1 MKINFYEHNIKI
13 KDQKILKKVLKST
26 YLTSGPI
33 CKKVE
38 EKIANRFL
46 KKKCLLTSS
55 WTNAVIGILKSLDL
69 KPQDEV
75 IIPNLTFVACANVIE
90 ISGAK
95 IIFADVDKNTLLL
108 SIDDCV
114 KKITKKTKAIMPV
127 HLYGNIFDT
136 EELKKQI
143 KKKTKRKIYIIEDSA
158 HAFSGANR
166 KNKPIGYYADFA
178 VFSFYATK
186 NITCGEGGAIITD
199 NIYQLKKVKS
209 ILINGMSQDAQKR
222 FTKGKYNFWD
232 VKKPGLKGNL
242 SDINA
247 SLLLSQIN
255 SNEKN
260 NVKKRKKISDYYKKN
275 LKNFVDYPLNSI
287 LKFRDYHLFPIG
299 FKNEKIRNLV
309 LRDLFA
315 KRIPVTI
322 NYKAISELKYYK
334 KKYAIKDCRESI
346 KWGDRTLSLPLHL
359 KLNLNQINFKI
370 KNIKKII
377 LKYY

>member
-1 MKINFYEHNIKI
+1 MKINFYEHNIK
-13 KDQKILKKVLKST
+13 DQKVFKKVLKST

-69 KPQDEV
+69 KPKDEV

-95 IIFADVDKNTLLL
+95 TIFADVDKNTLLL

-143 KKKTKRKIYIIEDSA
+143 KIKTKRKIHIIEDSA
-158 HAFSGANR
+158 HAFSGAC
-166 KNKPIGYYADFA
+166 KKGKPIGYYADFA

-186 NITCGEGGAIITD
+186 NITCGEGGAIITND
-199 NIYQLKKVKS
+199 VNQLKKIKS
-209 ILINGMSQDAQKR
+209 TLINGMSQDAQKR
-222 FTKGKYNFWD
+222 FTRGKYNFWD
-232 VKKPGLKGNL
+232 VNKPGLKGNL

-247 SLLLSQIN
+247 SLLLNQISN
-255 SNEKN
+255 SERN
-260 NVKKRKKISDYYKKN
+260 NVNKRKKITDYYKN
-275 LKNFVDYPLNSI
+275 SLKNFVDYPLDSNFK
-287 LKFRDYHLFPIG
+287 LRDYHLFPIG

-309 LRDLFA
+309 LKELFA
-315 KRIPVTI
+315 K
-322 NYKAISELKYYK
+322 KFQL
-334 KKYAIKDCRESI
+334 
-346 KWGDRTLSLPLHL
+346 L
-359 KLNLNQINFKI
+359 
-370 KNIKKII
+370 
-377 LKYY
+377 

>member
-1 MKINFYEHNIKI
+1 MKINFYEHNIK
-13 KDQKILKKVLKST
+13 DQKVFKKVLKST

-69 KPQDEV
+69 KPKDEV

-95 IIFADVDKNTLLL
+95 TIFADVDKNTLLL

-143 KKKTKRKIYIIEDSA
+143 KIKTKRKIHIIEDSA
-158 HAFSGANR
+158 HAFSGAC
-166 KNKPIGYYADFA
+166 KKGKPIGYYADFA

-186 NITCGEGGAIITD
+186 NITCGEGGAIITND
-199 NIYQLKKVKS
+199 VNQLKKIKS
-209 ILINGMSQDAQKR
+209 TLINGMSQDAQKR
-222 FTKGKYNFWD
+222 FTRGKYNFWD
-232 VKKPGLKGNL
+232 VNKPGLKGNL

-247 SLLLSQIN
+247 SLLLNQISN
-255 SNEKN
+255 SERN
-260 NVKKRKKISDYYKKN
+260 NVNKRKKITDYYKNSLKN
-275 LKNFVDYPLNSI
+275 LVDYPLDSNFK
-287 LKFRDYHLFPIG
+287 LRDYHLFPIG

-309 LRDLFA
+309 LKELFA
-315 KRIPVTI
+315 KKIPVTI

-334 KKYAIKDCRESI
+334 KKYAIKDCKESI
-346 KWGDRTLSLPLHL
+346 KWGNRTLSLPLHL
-359 KLNLNQINFKI
+359 KLNSKQKNFI
-370 KNIKKII
+370 VKNLKKII